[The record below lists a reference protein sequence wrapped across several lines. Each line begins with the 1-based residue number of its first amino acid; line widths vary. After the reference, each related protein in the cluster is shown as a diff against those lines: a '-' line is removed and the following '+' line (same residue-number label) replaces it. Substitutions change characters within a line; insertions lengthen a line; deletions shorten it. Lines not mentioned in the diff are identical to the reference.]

1 MRLDIS
7 DAARRD
13 LRAIYE
19 YGRESYGENAAQRY
33 LTITLLVIDRIPEWP
48 FAARLRKE
56 VRPPVRLLPHEAH
69 NIFYD
74 VGTDTVTIVRVLHH
88 SADWVHIL

>member
-1 MRLDIS
+1 MRLEVSRAADLDI
-7 DAARRD
+7 DAVLIFGAER
-13 LRAIYE
+13 
-19 YGRESYGENAAQRY
+19 YGGEAAGRY
-33 LTITLLVIDRIPEWP
+33 VTAMLGEFGRIAVWP
-48 FAARLRKE
+48 FTSRERNE
-56 VRPPVRLLPHEAH
+56 VRPPVRLRTFRAH